1 MHNIFQKSFSFPV
14 SKYLLSNNKNL
25 EVKSKDMA
33 AIRNFDDNNN
43 NNNYDPYSSNN
54 DSNNS
59 SNGKDFKNGKY
70 IVLIVG
76 VGLIATVG
84 TMFFWYQEMQLDAEV
99 TEAIDN
105 FLFAWKDTNG
115 DKGYEAIS
123 SIVLTSEF
131 KDKTKKAIKDSKS
144 DADKRNNLA
153 RVYSSIM
160 PEYLQ
165 RVAMYESDL
174 SNLERGMLM
183 LFSNSF
189 EGLNN
194 D

>member
-1 MHNIFQKSFSFPV
+1 
-14 SKYLLSNNKNL
+14 
-25 EVKSKDMA
+25 MA
-33 AIRNFDDNNN
+33 AIRNFDENNN
-43 NNNYDPYSSNN
+43 NNNNPYYSNN
-54 DSNNS
+54 DNS
-59 SNGKDFKNGKY
+59 SKSNDFRKGKY

-76 VGLIATVG
+76 VGLIATVV
-84 TMFFWYQEMQLDAEV
+84 TMFFWYQEMQLDAQA

-105 FLFAWKDTNG
+105 LLFVWKDTNG

-144 DADKRNNLA
+144 DEDKRNNLA

-165 RVAMYESDL
+165 RVPMYESDL

-189 EGLNN
+189 GGLNN

>member
-1 MHNIFQKSFSFPV
+1 
-14 SKYLLSNNKNL
+14 
-25 EVKSKDMA
+25 MA

>member
-1 MHNIFQKSFSFPV
+1 
-14 SKYLLSNNKNL
+14 
-25 EVKSKDMA
+25 MA
-33 AIRNFDDNNN
+33 AIRNFDDKNNN
-43 NNNYDPYSSNN
+43 NHNDPYSSNN

-59 SNGKDFKNGKY
+59 SNGKDFRNGKY
-70 IVLIVG
+70 IVLIIG
-76 VGLIATVG
+76 VGLIATVV
-84 TMFFWYQEMQLDAEV
+84 TMFFWYQEMQLDAQV

-105 FLFAWKDTNG
+105 FLVSWKDTNG

-144 DADKRNNLA
+144 DEDKRNNLIKL
-153 RVYSSIM
+153 YSSIM

-165 RVAMYESDL
+165 RVAIYESDL

-189 EGLNN
+189 RGLNN

>member
-1 MHNIFQKSFSFPV
+1 
-14 SKYLLSNNKNL
+14 
-25 EVKSKDMA
+25 MA
-33 AIRNFDDNNN
+33 AIRNFDENNN
-43 NNNYDPYSSNN
+43 NNNNNTYYSNN
-54 DSNNS
+54 DNS

-76 VGLIATVG
+76 VGLIATGV
-84 TMFFWYQEMQLDAEV
+84 TIFFWYQEMQLDAQV

-105 FLFAWKDTNG
+105 FLVSWKDTNG

-144 DADKRNNLA
+144 DEDKRNNLIKL
-153 RVYSSIM
+153 YSSIM

-165 RVAMYESDL
+165 RVAIYESDL

-189 EGLNN
+189 GGLNN
-194 D
+194 N

>member
-1 MHNIFQKSFSFPV
+1 VVTI
-14 SKYLLSNNKNL
+14 
-25 EVKSKDMA
+25 
-33 AIRNFDDNNN
+33 
-43 NNNYDPYSSNN
+43 
-54 DSNNS
+54 
-59 SNGKDFKNGKY
+59 
-70 IVLIVG
+70 
-76 VGLIATVG
+76 
-84 TMFFWYQEMQLDAEV
+84 FFWYQEMQVDAEV

-105 FLFAWKDTNG
+105 FLVAWKDTNG

-144 DADKRNNLA
+144 EADKGNNLA

-189 EGLNN
+189 GGLNN

>member
-1 MHNIFQKSFSFPV
+1 
-14 SKYLLSNNKNL
+14 
-25 EVKSKDMA
+25 MA
-33 AIRNFDDNNN
+33 AIRNFDENNN
-43 NNNYDPYSSNN
+43 NNDNNPYYSNN
-54 DSNNS
+54 DNS

-70 IVLIVG
+70 VVLIVG
-76 VGLIATVG
+76 VGLIATVV
-84 TMFFWYQEMQLDAEV
+84 TMFFWYQEMQLDAQV
-99 TEAIDN
+99 TEAINN
-105 FLFAWKDTNG
+105 FLFTWKEKNG

-165 RVAMYESDL
+165 RLAMYESDL
-174 SNLERGMLM
+174 SDLERGMLM

-189 EGLNN
+189 ERLNN

>member
-1 MHNIFQKSFSFPV
+1 
-14 SKYLLSNNKNL
+14 
-25 EVKSKDMA
+25 MA
-33 AIRNFDDNNN
+33 AIRNFDENNN
-43 NNNYDPYSSNN
+43 NNNNPYYSNN
-54 DSNNS
+54 DNS
-59 SNGKDFKNGKY
+59 SKSNDFRKGKY

-76 VGLIATVG
+76 VGLIATVV
-84 TMFFWYQEMQLDAEV
+84 TMFFWYQEMQLDAQA

-105 FLFAWKDTNG
+105 LLFVWKDTNG

-144 DADKRNNLA
+144 DEDKRNNLA

-189 EGLNN
+189 GGLNN